1 MNERSSRSHCI
12 FTIIVEQS
20 EIDPETGQQEIKK
33 GKLNLVDLAGS
44 ERQAKTGAT
53 GDRFKEARSIN
64 LSLTVLGNV
73 IHALVDSKKSHVP
86 YRDSKL
92 TRLLEDSLGGNAKT
106 LMFAAIGPVDYN
118 FDETVNTL
126 RYANRAKNIKNK
138 PKVNQNPKDAKI
150 QEMQDE
156 IALLKDQLM
165 KMMMGGNSEMNPK
178 MFKNP
183 GNSEDQLT
191 QYDSIEEQ
199 LRLEH
204 AKLEEEQEIES
215 QRIMAMKNIDQKK
228 RDELMRELKIQQK
241 KEEEAQQQ
249 KEELIQ
255 KLKSKQERILIG

>member
-1 MNERSSRSHCI
+1 MLELYNEEVRDLLKGDQQKLPLKQDAQGVVYVEGLSLLEVKSEAECLKWLDKGCGGKAVAKTEMNDRSSRSHCI
-12 FTIIVEQS
+12 FTVVVEQS
-20 EIDPETGQQEIKK
+20 GIDPETGQPEIKK

-44 ERQAKTGAT
+44 ERQSKTGAQ
-53 GDRFKEARSIN
+53 GDTFKEARSIN

-73 IHALVDSKKSHVP
+73 IHALVDSKKTHVP

-165 KMMMGGNSEMNPK
+165 KMMMGGNSDVNPK
-178 MFKNP
+178 MFKNA
-183 GNSEDQLT
+183 GNQED
-191 QYDSIEEQ
+191 
-199 LRLEH
+199 
-204 AKLEEEQEIES
+204 
-215 QRIMAMKNIDQKK
+215 
-228 RDELMRELKIQQK
+228 
-241 KEEEAQQQ
+241 
-249 KEELIQ
+249 
-255 KLKSKQERILIG
+255 